1 MTKPLEIML
10 DIETLALTPDAAIW
24 EVAACPFDFPDQMV
38 DLFTDPE
45 YIIASDKYAID
56 PDTVGWILSAD
67 GPAEHFSYWR
77 DLRKPC
83 SAIHQIHSALCGIG
97 GFQNP
102 NTIWWAKNSPF
113 DFPILEHT
121 FRVHGLEAPWYRSNK
136 ACMYTLRIE
145 ATRIINDRGGMFP
158 HLEKSD
164 KAHQAAE
171 DVRVQIENVRRMR
184 AAIAGVLK

>member
-1 MTKPLEIML
+1 MPLEIML

-24 EVAACPFDFPDQMV
+24 EVAACPFEFPDQMI
-38 DLFTDPE
+38 DLFTDPA
-45 YIIASDKYAID
+45 YVIASDKYAID
-56 PDTVGWILSAD
+56 VDTVRWLKSDD
-67 GPAEHFSYWR
+67 GPAAHFLDWR
-77 DLRKPC
+77 DRGKPS
-83 SAIHQIHSALCGIG
+83 SAVHQIHAALCRIG
-97 GFQNP
+97 GFQNQ

-121 FRVHGLEAPWYRSNK
+121 FRVNGLAPPWHRSNK

-184 AAIAGVLK
+184 VAIDGVVK